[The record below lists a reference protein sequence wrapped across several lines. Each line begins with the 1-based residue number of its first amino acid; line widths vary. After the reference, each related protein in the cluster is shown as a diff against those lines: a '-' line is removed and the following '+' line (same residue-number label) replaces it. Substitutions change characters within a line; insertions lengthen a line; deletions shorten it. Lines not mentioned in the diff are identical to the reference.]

1 MKRKFES
8 GDEPDTKKTKFE
20 NIERM
25 EELKQDVFF
34 HMKMNIPFHFRID
47 SKELILLAKY
57 LNHEFN
63 SNKNNFESNV
73 SPIDYNNVG
82 IILLSSFFN

>member
-8 GDEPDTKKTKFE
+8 GDEPDKKKTKFK
-20 NIERM
+20 NIERI
-25 EELKQDVFF
+25 EELKQDIFF
-34 HMKMNIPFHFRID
+34 HMKMNIPYHFRID
-47 SKELILLAKY
+47 SKELILLANY

-63 SNKNNFESNV
+63 YQNNFESNV
-73 SPIDYNNVG
+73 SQIDYNNVG

>member
-34 HMKMNIPFHFRID
+34 HMKINIPYHFRID
-47 SKELILLAKY
+47 SKELILLADY

-63 SNKNNFESNV
+63 SNKKNFESNV
-73 SPIDYNNVG
+73 IPIE
-82 IILLSSFFN
+82 IL